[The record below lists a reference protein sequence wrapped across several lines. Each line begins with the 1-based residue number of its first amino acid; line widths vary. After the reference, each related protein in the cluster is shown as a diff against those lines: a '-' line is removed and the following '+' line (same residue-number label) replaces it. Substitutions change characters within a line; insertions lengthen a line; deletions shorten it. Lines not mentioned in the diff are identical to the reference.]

1 MYLFFIILASGI
13 ALWAMCQKSNEDD
26 DDGPIWR

>member
-13 ALWAMCQKSNEDD
+13 AMWALHHKSNEDD